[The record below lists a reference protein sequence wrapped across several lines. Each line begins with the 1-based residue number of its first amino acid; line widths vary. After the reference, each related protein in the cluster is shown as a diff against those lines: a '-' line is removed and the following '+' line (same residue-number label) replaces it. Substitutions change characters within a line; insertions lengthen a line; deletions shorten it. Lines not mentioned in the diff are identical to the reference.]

1 MCIISIANQKGGV
14 GKTTT
19 TVNLAAALLSAGK
32 KVLIIDA
39 DPQSSLTQSLGVMQE
54 PACNLYTE
62 LKKKLDGRNK
72 DYDLKAAIMQ
82 TTSGIHFIPAS
93 VDLIESEFDMVS
105 DYEKYE
111 LFSQLLAPLKQEYDF
126 IFIDCPP
133 GIGMLTINAL
143 VASRF
148 VLMPLPA
155 EFLPLNGAR
164 NFIKQLSRIVEIQK
178 EQKSEIKVLGF
189 ILTKFDDHKK
199 MNRMVCTQLE
209 NEFGN
214 KVFHTHIRSN
224 IQLAKAQE
232 AGMDIFSFDKRANGA
247 ADYMGLAKEFLDKMD
262 TVLS

>member
-1 MCIISIANQKGGV
+1 MSIISVANQKGGV

-19 TVNLAAALLSAGK
+19 TVNLAAALRHEGK
-32 KVLIIDA
+32 KVLLIDA
-39 DPQSSLTQSLGVMQE
+39 DPQSSLTQSLGILQQ
-54 PACNLYTE
+54 PASNLYTE
-62 LKKKLDGRNK
+62 LKKKLEGNQEH
-72 DYDLKAAIMQ
+72 DLRSAIME
-82 TTSGIHFIPAS
+82 TAAGIHFIPAS
-93 VDLIESEFDMVS
+93 VELIESEFEMVS
-105 DYEKYE
+105 DYDKYE
-111 LFSQLLAPLKQEYDF
+111 LLRQMLEPLQQEYDF

-164 NFIKQLSRIVEIQK
+164 NFIRQLSRIVEIQK
-178 EQKSEIKVLGF
+178 NKKSQIEVLGF
-189 ILTKFDDHKK
+189 VLTKFDDHKK

-214 KVFHTHIRSN
+214 KVFQTHIRTN

-232 AGMDIFSFDKRANGA
+232 AGLDIFSYDKRANGA
-247 ADYMGLAKEFLDKMD
+247 VDYSGLAREFLSKMD
-262 TVLS
+262 TVLN